1 MTKNQQYQYKNEQ
14 QQQQN
19 EQYQNSSSSS
29 SGTITRSRACTEDPV
44 IKMQIEQLVPVYAE
58 MFGGRGIPTAIG
70 QFFAR
75 LLRAGMEP
83 AVIASAIYSTGWARI
98 PTPYYMRAILMRYL
112 SEGIMT
118 ESQLDHDR
126 LEHDEEHFNRVSERE
141 ESLYY

>member
-14 QQQQN
+14 QQQN
-19 EQYQNSSSSS
+19 EQYQKSCSSSSS
-29 SGTITRSRACTEDPV
+29 TITRSRACTDEPV
-44 IKMQIEQLVPVYAE
+44 IKIQLEQLAPVYAE
-58 MFGGRGIPTAIG
+58 MFGGRGLPTVIG

-98 PTPYYMRAILMRYL
+98 PTPYYMRAILMRYM

-126 LEHDEEHFNRVSERE
+126 LERDEEHYNLVAERE
-141 ESLYY
+141 EYLYY